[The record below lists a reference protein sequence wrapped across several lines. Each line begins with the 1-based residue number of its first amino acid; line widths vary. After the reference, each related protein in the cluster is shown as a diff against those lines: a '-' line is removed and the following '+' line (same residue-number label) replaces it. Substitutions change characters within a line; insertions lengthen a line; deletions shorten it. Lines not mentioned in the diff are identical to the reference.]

1 VERALSRATRA
12 VLIVN
17 PNNPTGNFVRA
28 EELARLAALC
38 ADRDAAIVADEV
50 FADYELGASV
60 SVAGQLATRTDV
72 LGFTLGGLSKS
83 IGLPQTK
90 LGWIAISGAGAAVDA
105 ALARL
110 EFTCDTYLSV
120 STPVQVAAARLLDRG
135 AVVRRQIQ
143 ERVKANYRGLIRSAA
158 RAPAC
163 TVLQSD
169 AGWYAV
175 VQVPSLMTEE
185 ELVLTLLEKDH
196 VLVHPGYFF
205 DFSAE
210 SFVVVSLLV
219 SPAAFADGTSRL
231 FRHFDCS
238 AGAP

>member
-1 VERALSRATRA
+1 
-12 VLIVN
+12 
-17 PNNPTGNFVRA
+17 
-28 EELARLAALC
+28 
-38 ADRDAAIVADEV
+38 
-50 FADYELGASV
+50 
-60 SVAGQLATRTDV
+60 
-72 LGFTLGGLSKS
+72 
-83 IGLPQTK
+83 
-90 LGWIAISGAGAAVDA
+90 
-105 ALARL
+105 
-110 EFTCDTYLSV
+110 
-120 STPVQVAAARLLDRG
+120 VQVAAARLLDRG

-143 ERVKANYRGLIRSAA
+143 ERVKANYRSLIRSAA

-175 VQVPSLMTEE
+175 VQVPSLMSEE
-185 ELVLTLLEKDH
+185 ELVLTLLEKDN

-210 SFVVVSLLV
+210 SFVVVSLLA
-219 SPAAFADGTSRL
+219 STAAFADGTSRL